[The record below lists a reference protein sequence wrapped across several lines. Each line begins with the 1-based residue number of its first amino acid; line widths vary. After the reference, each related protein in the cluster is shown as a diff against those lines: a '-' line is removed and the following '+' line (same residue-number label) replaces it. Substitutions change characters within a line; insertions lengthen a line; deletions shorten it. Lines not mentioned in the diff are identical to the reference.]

1 MPRVS
6 SYPSIAG
13 SVGDLYVIE
22 GGTPRKATCALLVSA
37 GGGLYKADSADNTL
51 VLDVTNNR
59 LGILTAA
66 PEQPLHVA
74 GGLRVSA
81 SATLSAS
88 MAPGVLGFETPIVR
102 LYIGSGAG
110 NSFAVSTRNA
120 SVTADNLTVSD
131 TGIVNAAGSAAR
143 YSVSGTKVI
152 GARETGWTAATG
164 TANKGAFAT
173 GSASTLNCA
182 ERIKALEDALRTHG
196 LIN

>member
-6 SYPSIAG
+6 SYAAITG

-22 GGTPRKATCALLVSA
+22 GGTPRKATVALLVSA
-37 GGGLYKADSADNTL
+37 GGGLYKADGANNTL

-81 SATLSAS
+81 APILSAA
-88 MAPGVLGFETPIVR
+88 MAPGVFGFETPIVR
-102 LYIGSGAG
+102 LYLGSGGG
-110 NSFAVSTRNA
+110 NSLAISTRNGG
-120 SVTADNLTVSD
+120 VTADNLTVSD

-143 YSVSGTKVI
+143 YSISGTKVV

-173 GSASTLNCA
+173 GSATLTNCA
-182 ERIKALEDALRTHG
+182 ERIKAHEDALRTHG